1 MGLGFRMFR
10 AFQSDYTD
18 SSTTAYQELAEN
30 VTTEVNH
37 GYKIIYPSTYV
48 RCRIIQ
54 FTRGSIIVNMTL
66 IFKNQTVVPNVTS
79 AEQGLNDSLSHGNT
93 FLDIDTTSITAR
105 TTTSAATTVAAT
117 TTATTTTTA
126 TPTTT
131 TTAGPTPNTA
141 ASTTSVVESTI
152 NNAAA
157 SSGISYKTS
166 LLICLVMLSQL
177 LD

>member
-18 SSTTAYQELAEN
+18 STTTAYQELAEN

-37 GYKIIYPSTYV
+37 GYKRIYPLTYV

-54 FTRGSIIVNMTL
+54 FTSGSIIVNMTL

-79 AEQGLNDSLSHGNT
+79 VEQGLNDSLSHGNT

-105 TTTSAATTVAAT
+105 TTTSAATTFAA
-117 TTATTTTTA
+117 TTTA

-141 ASTTSVVESTI
+141 ASTTSVVETTI

-157 SSGISYKTS
+157 SSGITYKTS